1 MNERG
6 IGYIADM
13 LVFALVVSVS
23 GALLIRVSPVDPRTT
38 DDRYASAF
46 VESTIIALQYTTADE
61 LGGVE
66 YALGFSGLTLDL
78 PILRD
83 SARRELHHKTLMQLL
98 VEDALCNLRI
108 EAAGVDIDFI
118 KLCQDMD
125 TNVKNFL
132 KSALDRLIGG
142 RFKYRLIARSVP
154 VDLSILKVCFETV
167 IGDLRDN
174 TPRVFSKT
182 VTMAV
187 PVPWQE
193 LISRVEN
200 VCHLDLSEFEIEPNA
215 VVEITLEM
223 WSDAG

>member
-6 IGYIADM
+6 VGYVADM
-13 LVFALVVSVS
+13 LVFAFIISIA
-23 GALLIRVSPVDPRTT
+23 GTLLIKACPVDPKTANE
-38 DDRYASAF
+38 RYASAF
-46 VESTIIALQYTTADE
+46 VESTTIALQHTTADE
-61 LGGVE
+61 LGGVG
-66 YALGFSGLTLDL
+66 YTLGLSGLTLDL

-83 SARRELHHKTLMQLL
+83 SARRELQHKTLMQLL

-108 EAAGVDIDFI
+108 EVAGVDINFI
-118 KLCQDMD
+118 KLGQDMD

-142 RFKYRLIARSVP
+142 RFKYRLTARSVP
-154 VDLSILKVCFETV
+154 IDSSILRVYFETA

-174 TPRVFSKT
+174 NQRVFSKT

-193 LISRVEN
+193 LMSRVEN
-200 VCHLDLSEFEIEPNA
+200 VCRLDLSEFELEPNA